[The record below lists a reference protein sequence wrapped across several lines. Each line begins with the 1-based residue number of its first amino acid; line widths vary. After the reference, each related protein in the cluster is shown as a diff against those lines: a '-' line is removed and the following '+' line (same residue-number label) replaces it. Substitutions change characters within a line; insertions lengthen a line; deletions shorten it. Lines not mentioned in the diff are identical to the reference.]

1 MEVSEDN
8 MELEDGFSNGNDS
21 KEAELSALKANI
33 IQKGKNSY
41 YYAHG
46 HKADGP
52 AWDGKEEPRLLKV
65 DSIDST
71 ASSSKKVKYL
81 IILKMIFDLYIY
93 IYIYIF

>member
-1 MEVSEDN
+1 MDVGEDST
-8 MELEDGFSNGNDS
+8 ELKDGFSNGNDS

-71 ASSSKKVKYL
+71 TSSSKKVNYL
-81 IILKMIFDLYIY
+81 IVLKIIFDL
-93 IYIYIF
+93 